1 MTFRFFET
9 ARVMAWPTSSET
21 SSLYFAAMQQEILE
35 LDFGLLAVMHPHE
48 QRLQLVVQGHCC
60 PINA

>member
-1 MTFRFFET
+1 
-9 ARVMAWPTSSET
+9 MAWPTSSET